1 MGAQGTLADGLAR
14 SLARHS
20 GLPVARAETH
30 ISWLLFCGADA
41 YKLKKPLKLA
51 FLDFSTPALRQHFCE
66 EELRLNRRLAPQIYL
81 DVLPV
86 TGSPEAPAL
95 GGSGPVIDHALHMR
109 RFADD
114 ALWST
119 RLAQGLLTAE
129 DLMLLGERLAAFHGA
144 APRAA
149 ADGDH
154 GQPADIAAATAKV
167 LAPLLTWPHSAAQA
181 QPLQA
186 WLRAEEARLMP
197 WWQHR
202 LAAGFVREGHGDLH
216 LGNVVQLPEGPTA
229 FDCIEFDPAL
239 RWIDTMNDLAFLT
252 MDLQVRGRPD
262 LAFALLD
269 GYLTLS
275 GDWDGLSSLRYFE
288 VYRAL
293 VRAMV
298 AGLRQGQGAAA
309 ADEPDYL
316 GWALRHTASAEAGRG
331 APLLITHGLSGSG
344 KSTWARALLQA
355 AGAVRLRSDVER
367 KRLFGLEPLDDS
379 HAQGLDI
386 YTPEATERTFARLEE
401 AARTLLQAGYPVIVD
416 AAFLR
421 RDQRERFAALARRQ
435 GNPWLILHCQA
446 EPEELVRRLTR
457 RAATGQDPSEA
468 TPTVLKQQ
476 QGHAQGLDADEAG
489 AAITVGAC
497 SPEGVA
503 RVLQRWRKTT

>member
-1 MGAQGTLADGLAR
+1 MSAQHTLADGLAQY
-14 SLARHS
+14 LAQHS

-30 ISWLLFCGADA
+30 ISWLLLCGQDA

-66 EELRLNRRLAPQIYL
+66 EELRLNQRLAPQIYL
-81 DVLPV
+81 DVLAV
-86 TGSPEAPAL
+86 TGSAAAPAL

-119 RLAQGLLTAE
+119 RLAQGQLTAD
-129 DLMLLGERLAAFHGA
+129 DLTLLGERLAAFHSA
-144 APRAA
+144 APRAT

-197 WWQHR
+197 WWQRR
-202 LAAGFVREGHGDLH
+202 LADGFVREGHGDLH
-216 LGNVVQLPEGPTA
+216 LGNVVQLPGGPTA

-252 MDLQVRGRPD
+252 MDLQVRGRRD

-275 GDWDGLSSLRYFE
+275 GDWDGLTGLRYFE

-298 AGLRQGQGAAA
+298 AGLRQGQGGAA

-316 GWALRHTASAEAGRG
+316 GWALRHTTPPGAGRG

-367 KRLFGLEPLDDS
+367 KRLFGLGPLDDS
-379 HAQGLDI
+379 RAHGLDI
-386 YTPEATERTFARLEE
+386 YTAEATQRTFARLEDT
-401 AARTLLQAGYPVIVD
+401 ARMLLRAGYPVIVD

-421 RDQRERFAALARRQ
+421 RDQRERFSTLARTL
-435 GNPWLILHCQA
+435 GSPWLILHCRA
-446 EPEELVRRLTR
+446 GPEELARRLAR
-457 RAATGQDPSEA
+457 RATSGQDPSEA
-468 TPTVLKQQ
+468 TAAVLKQQ
-476 QGHAQGLDADEAG
+476 QGHAQGLGADEVRT
-489 AAITVGAC
+489 AITVGECDAT
-497 SPEGVA
+497 GVA
-503 RVLQRWRKTT
+503 QVLQRWLSPL

>member
-1 MGAQGTLADGLAR
+1 MGAPDTLADGLAR
-14 SLARHS
+14 SLARQS

-30 ISWLLFCGADA
+30 ISWLLFCGPDA

-66 EELRLNRRLAPQIYL
+66 EELRLNRRLAPQIYVA
-81 DVLPV
+81 VLPV
-86 TGSPEAPAL
+86 TGSAEAPAL

-109 RFADD
+109 RFADE
-114 ALWST
+114 ALWTT
-119 RLAQGLLTAE
+119 RLAQGLLTVD
-129 DLMLLGERLAAFHGA
+129 DLTRLGERLAAFHGA

-167 LAPLLTWPHSAAQA
+167 LAPLLAEPGSADRARQ
-181 QPLQA
+181 LQA
-186 WLRAEEARLMP
+186 WLSGEEARRMP
-197 WWQHR
+197 WWQRR
-202 LAAGFVREGHGDLH
+202 LADGFVREGHGDLH

-252 MDLQVRGRPD
+252 MDLQVRGRRD

-275 GDWDGLSSLRYFE
+275 GDWDGLTGLRHFE

-298 AGLRQGQGAAA
+298 AGLRQGQGGTA
-309 ADEPDYL
+309 ADEPDHL
-316 GWALRHTASAEAGRG
+316 GWALRHTTPPAAGRG

-367 KRLFGLEPLDDS
+367 KRLFGLGPLDDS
-379 HAQGLDI
+379 RALGLDI
-386 YTPEATERTFARLEE
+386 YTPEATQRTFARLEDT
-401 AARTLLQAGYPVIVD
+401 ARLLLQAGYPVIVD

-421 RDQRERFAALARRQ
+421 REQRERFAALARSL
-435 GNPWLILHCQA
+435 GGPWLILHCQA
-446 EPEELVRRLTR
+446 GPEELARRLTQ
-457 RAATGQDPSEA
+457 RAAGGQDPSEA
-468 TPTVLKQQ
+468 TAAVLKQQ
-476 QGHAQGLDADEAG
+476 QGHAQGLGADEAR
-489 AAITVGAC
+489 AAITVGECNAT
-497 SPEGVA
+497 GVA
-503 RVLQRWRKTT
+503 QVLQRWLSPL

>member
-1 MGAQGTLADGLAR
+1 MGAQGSLADGLAR
-14 SLARHS
+14 SLARRS

-30 ISWLLFCGADA
+30 ISWLLFCGPDA
-41 YKLKKPLKLA
+41 YKLKKPLKLT
-51 FLDFSTPALRQHFCE
+51 FLDFSTLALRQHFCE
-66 EELRLNRRLAPQIYL
+66 EELRLNRRLAPQLYL

-86 TGSPEAPAL
+86 TGPAEAPAL
-95 GGSGPVIDHALHMR
+95 GGTGPVIDHALHMR

-119 RLAQGLLTAE
+119 RLAQGRLTAD
-129 DLMLLGERLAAFHGA
+129 DLTQLGERLSAFHGT

-186 WLRAEEARLMP
+186 WLQAEEARLMP
-197 WWQHR
+197 WWRRR
-202 LAAGFVREGHGDLH
+202 LAEGFVREGHGDLH

-239 RWIDTMNDLAFLT
+239 RWIDTLNDLAFLT
-252 MDLQVRGRPD
+252 MDLQVRGRSD

-269 GYLTLS
+269 GYLSHS
-275 GDWDGLSSLRYFE
+275 GDWDGLTGLRYFE

-298 AGLRQGQGAAA
+298 AGLRQGQGGAS

-316 GWALRHTASAEAGRG
+316 GWALRHITPPAGGRG

-367 KRLFGLEPLDDS
+367 KRLFGLGPLDDS
-379 HAQGLDI
+379 HAHGLDI
-386 YTPEATERTFARLEE
+386 YTAEATQRTFARLEDT
-401 AARTLLQAGYPVIVD
+401 ARTLLQAGYPVIVD

-421 RDQRERFAALARRQ
+421 RDQRERFAALAQ
-435 GNPWLILHCQA
+435 ALGSPWLILHCQA
-446 EPEELVRRLTR
+446 GPEELARRLAQRT
-457 RAATGQDPSEA
+457 ATGQDPSEA
-468 TPTVLKQQ
+468 TAAVLKQQ
-476 QGHAQGLDADEAG
+476 QGHAQGLDTDEAR
-489 AAITVGAC
+489 AAITVGECNAA
-497 SPEGVA
+497 GVA
-503 RVLQRWRKTT
+503 QVLQRWLEPH